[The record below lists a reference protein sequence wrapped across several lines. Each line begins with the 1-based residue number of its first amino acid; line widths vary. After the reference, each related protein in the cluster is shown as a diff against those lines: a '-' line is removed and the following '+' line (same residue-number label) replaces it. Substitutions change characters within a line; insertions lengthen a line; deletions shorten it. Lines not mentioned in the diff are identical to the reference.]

1 MLTSS
6 CRGLLCESFLSRA
19 TIQEKFT
26 RSLLHETITRRFNS
40 TDKPLTS
47 RWPEDKKKGHLEPK
61 KSSRRCKLTVS
72 VTQKLFVAHTRLSL
86 GKRHCLETS
95 RTRSVPGHVTEAV
108 IFAWNSNNIQ
118 SSSISAVVSF
128 LVENSPLNPRVG
140 ARHDIKNPDVQV
152 MSEIKLDCQE
162 STVSCVLIGEFCL
175 LRDSLRDRLLH
186 VWFLKI
192 QDIEMIN

>member
-61 KSSRRCKLTVS
+61 KNLQDDASLAYRLCYSKAVHDSYTVEPR
-72 VTQKLFVAHTRLSL
+72 KAPLL
-86 GKRHCLETS
+86 GNLQNSECS
-95 RTRSVPGHVTEAV
+95 RTCYRGSD
-108 IFAWNSNNIQ
+108 FC
-118 SSSISAVVSF
+118 
-128 LVENSPLNPRVG
+128 
-140 ARHDIKNPDVQV
+140 
-152 MSEIKLDCQE
+152 MKLE
-162 STVSCVLIGEFCL
+162 
-175 LRDSLRDRLLH
+175 
-186 VWFLKI
+186 
-192 QDIEMIN
+192 